1 MASSSSHAGPA
12 GAAGGPPPPNLKLL
26 LIGNSSV
33 GEYAGTTVHAS
44 HQTLSASR
52 SSHRSIPSSS
62 IGPSACFPSPL
73 IHHLLVPWVPT
84 TPTCFITLSHPRQS
98 CHLVDAADAPRIP
111 PGKSSLLLR
120 FTDDDF
126 LTEDETSATI
136 GVDFKV
142 KTLEVDGKRYKLS
155 IWDTA
160 GQERFRTLTSSYY
173 RGAQGVILGEQE
185 FEAGEGSDL
194 PVRPSTPWPS
204 SSSSPLPLPRIVW
217 GKSHTWFLPSPVPGP
232 LRCFLVAGPPPAAF
246 QTSVSLLRFSTV
258 HGHPTA

>member
-33 GEYAGTTVHAS
+33 
-44 HQTLSASR
+44 
-52 SSHRSIPSSS
+52 
-62 IGPSACFPSPL
+62 
-73 IHHLLVPWVPT
+73 
-84 TPTCFITLSHPRQS
+84 
-98 CHLVDAADAPRIP
+98 
-111 PGKSSLLLR
+111 GKSSLLLR

-173 RGAQGVILGEQE
+173 RGAQGVILVYDVSSRSTFDELVKWFRE
-185 FEAGEGSDL
+185 IETYCGEGVVKMVEFSRQVTTDEGKAFADRMGTL
-194 PVRPSTPWPS
+194 FIECSAKTNVHVVEAFRELVQRILATPELWSRGPQPIR
-204 SSSSPLPLPRIVW
+204 SPGDRKTVTVGEDEGGW
-217 GKSHTWFLPSPVPGP
+217 GMGCS
-232 LRCFLVAGPPPAAF
+232 C
-246 QTSVSLLRFSTV
+246 
-258 HGHPTA
+258 